1 MREQKKRR
9 AAASGK
15 TNRAASRARQKKRP
29 AAVSSGAQAHA
40 AGTAVTIPDGS
51 VHMPFSPRRAMKKV
65 RRKYK
70 IFSVRGGVDRMFL
83 YVLLALLVFGLVML
97 FSSSYAVSYFE
108 SSGSESPS
116 SYNYIRPQLIFA
128 ALGCAIMFAV
138 SFFDYHHLHKF
149 AFPILGITLLMLVA
163 VLVLRGTSLVPNING
178 TYRWLYLGPINFQPS
193 EIAKFAL
200 ILIFAHLISINYD
213 KMETFRYGVLP
224 YGVLLALIAGLVVME
239 PHVSA
244 TVIIVLL
251 AAVMLWVGGI
261 KKRWYL
267 VAFLAVALVGAYLFF
282 FTDKFEYA
290 IPRILGW
297 LNPFD
302 PPEGTDTWQTQQS
315 LMAIGSGRFF
325 GLGLAQSRQ
334 KYLYL
339 PEPENDFIFAIVCE
353 ELGFIGALAV
363 IILFALLIW
372 RGIIISLG
380 AKDKFGM
387 MLGIGLTA
395 QVGIQAIL
403 NICVVTNTLPNTGI
417 SLPFFSYGGTSLVML
432 LAEMGVVLSISRT
445 SNVDKI

>member
-1 MREQKKRR
+1 
-9 AAASGK
+9 
-15 TNRAASRARQKKRP
+15 
-29 AAVSSGAQAHA
+29 
-40 AGTAVTIPDGS
+40 
-51 VHMPFSPRRAMKKV
+51 MKKV

-83 YVLLALLVFGLVML
+83 YVLMALLVFGLVML

-108 SSGSESPS
+108 SSGSKSPS

-128 ALGCAIMFAV
+128 ALGCTIMFAV

-149 AFPILGITLLMLVA
+149 AFPVLGITLLMLVA
-163 VLVLRGTSLVPNING
+163 VLTLRETSLVPRING

-200 ILIFAHLISINYD
+200 VLIFAHLISINYD

-224 YGVLLALIAGLVVME
+224 YGLLLALIAGLVILE

-267 VAFLAVALVGAYLFF
+267 LALLLAVLVGLYMFF
-282 FTDKFEYA
+282 FTDKFDYA

-297 LNPFD
+297 LNPFN
-302 PPEGTDTWQTQQS
+302 PPEGMEGDTWQTRQS

-372 RGIIISLG
+372 RGVIISLG

-403 NICVVTNTLPNTGI
+403 NICVVTNTIPNTGI

>member
-9 AAASGK
+9 TGPGK
-15 TNRAASRARQKKRP
+15 INRADSRTKQKKRP
-29 AAVSSGAQAHA
+29 AAAAAQSRA
-40 AGTAVTIPDGS
+40 AGTAVTIPNES
-51 VHMPFSPRRAMKKV
+51 AHMPFSPRRAMKKV
-65 RRKYK
+65 RKKYK
-70 IFSVRGGVDRMFL
+70 VFSVRGGVDRMFL
-83 YVLLALLVFGLVML
+83 YVLMALLVFGLVML

-108 SSGSESPS
+108 SSGSKSPS

-128 ALGCAIMFAV
+128 VLGCAIMFAV

-149 AFPILGITLLMLVA
+149 AFPVLGITVVMLVA
-163 VLVLRGTSLVPNING
+163 VLVLRDTSLVPNING

-224 YGVLLALIAGLVVME
+224 YGLLLALIAGLVIME

-267 VAFLAVALVGAYLFF
+267 LALLVAVLAAAYLFF

-290 IPRILGW
+290 IPRVLGW
-297 LNPFD
+297 LDPFN

-372 RGIIISLG
+372 RGVIISLG

-403 NICVVTNTLPNTGI
+403 NICVVTNTIPNTGI

>member
-9 AAASGK
+9 TGSGK
-15 TNRAASRARQKKRP
+15 INRADSRTKQKKRP
-29 AAVSSGAQAHA
+29 ATAAAQSRA
-40 AGTAVTIPDGS
+40 AGTAVTIPNES
-51 VHMPFSPRRAMKKV
+51 AHMPFSPRRAMKKV
-65 RRKYK
+65 RKKYK

-83 YVLLALLVFGLVML
+83 YVLMALLVFGLIML

-108 SSGSESPS
+108 SSGSKSPS

-128 ALGCAIMFAV
+128 ALGCTIMFAV

-149 AFPILGITLLMLVA
+149 AFPVLGITLLMLVA
-163 VLVLRGTSLVPNING
+163 VLTLRETSLVPRING

-200 ILIFAHLISINYD
+200 VLIFAHLISINYD

-224 YGVLLALIAGLVVME
+224 YGLLLALIAGLVILE

-267 VAFLAVALVGAYLFF
+267 LALLLAVLVGLYMFF
-282 FTDKFEYA
+282 FTDKFDYA

-297 LNPFD
+297 LNPFN
-302 PPEGTDTWQTQQS
+302 PPEGMEGDTWQTRQS

-372 RGIIISLG
+372 RGVIISLG

-403 NICVVTNTLPNTGI
+403 NICVVTNTIPNTGI
-417 SLPFFSYGGTSLVML
+417 SLPFFSYGGTSLIML

>member
-9 AAASGK
+9 TGSGK
-15 TNRAASRARQKKRP
+15 INRADSRTKQKKRP
-29 AAVSSGAQAHA
+29 ATAAAQSRA
-40 AGTAVTIPDGS
+40 AGTAVTIPNES
-51 VHMPFSPRRAMKKV
+51 AHMPFSPRRAMKKV
-65 RRKYK
+65 RKKYK

-83 YVLLALLVFGLVML
+83 YVLMALLVFGLIML

-108 SSGSESPS
+108 SSGSKSPS

-128 ALGCAIMFAV
+128 ALGCTIMFAV

-149 AFPILGITLLMLVA
+149 AFPVLGITLLMLVA
-163 VLVLRGTSLVPNING
+163 VLTLRETSLVPRING

-200 ILIFAHLISINYD
+200 VLIFAHLISINYD

-224 YGVLLALIAGLVVME
+224 YGFLLALIAGLVILE

-267 VAFLAVALVGAYLFF
+267 LALLLAVLVGLYMFF
-282 FTDKFEYA
+282 FTDKFDYA

-297 LNPFD
+297 LNPFN
-302 PPEGTDTWQTQQS
+302 PPEGMEGDTWQTRQS

-372 RGIIISLG
+372 RGVIISLG

-403 NICVVTNTLPNTGI
+403 NICVVTNTIPNTGI
-417 SLPFFSYGGTSLVML
+417 SLPFFSYGGTSLIML